1 MEGDAGTV
9 PAKQRIVALDH
20 IRGLAVFGILAVNA
34 IAFAQPM
41 DVYSD
46 PTLSPVPLSAADLTL
61 WTVTEVF
68 FREKFVTTFTLLF
81 GISVFLVGKDD
92 DYKRPLPQT
101 PLFRRL
107 AWLAV
112 FGLIH
117 GALIWHGDILLSY
130 AVTGFVFWSWRN
142 ANPRILIGMGVFLFL
157 VGAAVIVLPN
167 LTVADGTA
175 PEAVDIDGM
184 VATMRGTFW
193 DSLGGNLAEWSATII
208 PELIDFL
215 PTTLGLMML
224 GAGLF
229 RIGFY
234 DGKCGAKV
242 YGLLIAVAAGG
253 LVAIWFQAR
262 QTVVAHFPYPQS
274 FGLYQ
279 IANSLLC
286 LPVALGYASMLI
298 LLGRFGVG
306 RILLYPLACAGRMAF
321 TNYLTQSL
329 IMTAIFYG
337 GRGSHPP
344 HFGEV
349 NTSGLLPYVLAIW
362 AGQLVASTIWMSLFR
377 YGPFEWVWRC
387 LTYGRWVGM
396 LKTQTS

>member
-1 MEGDAGTV
+1 MDDAGTD

-41 DVYSD
+41 DVYSN
-46 PTLSPVPLSAADLTL
+46 PALSPIPLSADDLTL
-61 WTVTEVF
+61 WTVVEVF

-81 GISVFLVGKDD
+81 GVSVFLVGRDNNPD
-92 DYKRPLPQT
+92 MPPWET

-107 AWLAV
+107 AWLGV

-117 GALIWHGDILLSY
+117 GALVWHGDILLSY
-130 AVTGFVFWSWRN
+130 AATGFVFWPWRN
-142 ANPRILIGMGVFLFL
+142 SHPRILIGMGLFLFL
-157 VGAAVIVLPN
+157 VGAAVVLLPN
-167 LTVADGTA
+167 LTVADGTV
-175 PEAVDIDGM
+175 PEAADIDGM
-184 VATMRGTFW
+184 VATMRGTFQ
-193 DSLGGNLAEWSATII
+193 DSLTGNFAEWRSTII

-229 RIGFY
+229 RTGFY
-234 DGKCGAKV
+234 HGERSAKL
-242 YGLLIAVAAGG
+242 YGVLIAVAVPC
-253 LVAIWFQAR
+253 LFAIAFQAR
-262 QTVVAHFPYPQS
+262 QSVVAHFPYPQA

-279 IANSLLC
+279 IANTVLC
-286 LPVALGYASMLI
+286 LPVALAYALVLI
-298 LLGRFGVG
+298 LAGRFAVG
-306 RILLYPLACAGRMAF
+306 RFLLYPLACAGRMAF

-337 GRGSHPP
+337 GRGSDPP
-344 HFGEV
+344 RFGEV
-349 NTSGLLPYVLAIW
+349 NNAGLLPYVLAIW
-362 AGQLVASTIWMSLFR
+362 AGQLVASTVWMSLFR

-387 LTYGRWVGM
+387 LTYRRWVGL
-396 LKTQTS
+396 LKTPGG

>member
-1 MEGDAGTV
+1 MGKAATG
-9 PAKQRIVALDH
+9 PAEQRIVALDH

-46 PTLSPVPLSAADLTL
+46 PTLSPVPLSANDLTL
-61 WTVTEVF
+61 WAVVEIF

-81 GISVFLVGKDD
+81 GVSMFLVGRGHDPEP
-92 DYKRPLPQT
+92 PLWET

-130 AVTGFVFWSWRN
+130 AVTGIAFWTWRN
-142 ANPRILIGMGVFLFL
+142 ASPRILIGGGLFLFV
-157 VGAAVIVLPN
+157 VGAAVVLLPN
-167 LTVADGTA
+167 LTVADGTV

-184 VATMRGTFW
+184 VATMRGGFR
-193 DSLGGNLAEWSATII
+193 DSLLGNFTEWRTTIV

-229 RIGFY
+229 RTGFY
-234 DGKCGAKV
+234 HGERSRKL
-242 YGLLIAVAAGG
+242 YGLLIAVAVPC
-253 LVAIWFQAR
+253 LIAIALQAR
-262 QTVVAHFPYPQS
+262 QMVAAHFAYPQT

-279 IANSLLC
+279 IANTLLC
-286 LPVALGYASMLI
+286 LPVALGYASVLI
-298 LLGRFGVG
+298 LAGRL
-306 RILLYPLACAGRMAF
+306 RIARVLLYPLACAGRMAF
-321 TNYLTQSL
+321 TNYLMQSL

-349 NTSGLLPYVLAIW
+349 NNAGLLPYVLAIW
-362 AGQLVASTIWMSLFR
+362 AGQLAASTIWMSLFR

-387 LTYGRWVGM
+387 LTYQRWVSVM
-396 LKTQTS
+396 RAWP

>member
-1 MEGDAGTV
+1 MEDAGTV
-9 PAKQRIVALDH
+9 PAKHRIVALDH

-41 DVYSD
+41 DVYSN
-46 PTLSPVPLSAADLTL
+46 PALSPVALSPQDLTL
-61 WTVTEVF
+61 WTVVEVF

-81 GISVFLVGKDD
+81 GVSVFLVGRDEAASPW
-92 DYKRPLPQT
+92 RM

-107 AWLAV
+107 LWLAV

-130 AVTGFVFWSWRN
+130 AVTGFIFWPWRN
-142 ANPRILIGMGVFLFL
+142 MAPRVLIGWGLFLFL
-157 VGAAVIVLPN
+157 AGAAIVLVPTI
-167 LTVADGTA
+167 TVADGTA
-175 PEAVDIDGM
+175 PQAVDIDSV
-184 VATMRGTFW
+184 VAAMRGNFW
-193 DSLGGNLAEWSATII
+193 DSLGGNFTEWATTIL

-215 PTTLGLMML
+215 PTTLGLMMI

-229 RIGFY
+229 RLGFY
-234 DGKCGAKV
+234 HGERSPR
-242 YGLLIAVAAGG
+242 LHLMLIAMAVVG
-253 LVAIWFQAR
+253 LIAIAFQAW
-262 QTVVAHFPYPQS
+262 QSVSAHFPFPQA

-279 IANSLLC
+279 IANTVLC
-286 LPVALGYASMLI
+286 LPVALGYAAILI
-298 LLGRFGVG
+298 LAGRSVAG
-306 RILLYPLACAGRMAF
+306 RVLLYPLACAGRMAF

-349 NTSGLLPYVLAIW
+349 NDAGLLPYVLAIW
-362 AGQLVASTIWMSLFR
+362 AGQLVASTVWMSIFR

-387 LTYGRWVGM
+387 LTYKRWM
-396 LKTQTS
+396 PLR

>member
-1 MEGDAGTV
+1 MSDAGTA
-9 PAKQRIVALDH
+9 PANARIVALDH

-46 PTLSPVPLSAADLTL
+46 PTLSPVPLSDADLTL
-61 WTVTEVF
+61 WTVIETF

-81 GISVFLVGKDD
+81 GVSVFLVGQDD
-92 DYKRPLPQT
+92 DYKRPLPET

-130 AVTGFVFWSWRN
+130 AVTGFVFWPWRN
-142 ANPRILIGMGVFLFL
+142 SQPRILIGMGLFLFG

-167 LTVADGTA
+167 LTAAGGTA
-175 PEAVDIDGM
+175 SKVVDLETM
-184 VATMRGTFW
+184 VAMRGTFW
-193 DSLGGNLAEWSATII
+193 DSLAGNFTEWVTTII
-208 PELIDFL
+208 PELVDFL
-215 PTTLGLMML
+215 PTTLGLMMI

-229 RIGFY
+229 RLGFY
-234 DGKCGAKV
+234 SGKLSVKL
-242 YGLLIAVAAGG
+242 YGLSVAVAVPCLVAIGVQAWQTVAAG
-253 LVAIWFQAR
+253 
-262 QTVVAHFPYPQS
+262 FPYPQT

-279 IANSLLC
+279 IANTLLC
-286 LPVALGYASMLI
+286 LPVALGYASVLI
-298 LLGRFGVG
+298 LLGRARVG
-306 RILLYPLACAGRMAF
+306 RILLYPLACVGRMAF
-321 TNYLTQSL
+321 TNYLMQSL

-349 NTSGLLPYVLAIW
+349 NNAGLLPYVLSIW
-362 AGQLVASTIWMSLFR
+362 AGQLVVSTVWMSLFR

-387 LTYGRWVGM
+387 LTYRRWVGM
-396 LKTQTS
+396 LKTQAG